1 MKISISQPTFFPWIG
16 YFDIIDQV
24 NIFVI
29 LDDVNFD
36 YQSWQHRNNF
46 ITAEGLKK
54 FSIQV
59 VSGKKRG
66 IIKNIKIKD
75 NIFFQK
81 KFEKFIY
88 FNYKNSK
95 YFENYFEELKKVIKK
110 SLKNSSLLELNFNL
124 ICWINK
130 ILGVKTNIKKS
141 SELNLNSKKVE
152 KIIDICNS
160 FDAREYLTTIGAK
173 EYLYQKEYLFK
184 NHNIK
189 LIYHEY
195 NHPKYNQNSE
205 KFIKYASII
214 DLIFNEGKNSL
225 EIIKSGRKFT

>member
-1 MKISISQPTFFPWIG
+1 M
-16 YFDIIDQV
+16 
-24 NIFVI
+24 
-29 LDDVNFD
+29 
-36 YQSWQHRNNF
+36 
-46 ITAEGLKK
+46 LK
-54 FSIQV
+54 V
-59 VSGKKRG
+59 VSGKKKD

-95 YFENYFEELKKVIKK
+95 YFENYFGELKKIIKK

-173 EYLYQKEYLFK
+173 EYLYQKEYLC
-184 NHNIK
+184 N
-189 LIYHEY
+189 
-195 NHPKYNQNSE
+195 
-205 KFIKYASII
+205 
-214 DLIFNEGKNSL
+214 
-225 EIIKSGRKFT
+225 